1 MGQVPKNT
9 DVILLVGNGRTSRH
23 LSFYFQSL
31 NYKILRWHY
40 KDNSYDELKNL
51 FKICTYCFILIKDD
65 AIPQFIEE
73 NYFLKSEKSFHCS
86 GLLITEG
93 ITSIHPLMT
102 FSESLYDISF
112 YQKIHWA
119 IFEKNKC
126 LTDYIPRLT
135 NPFFYVNPIQ
145 KNLYHGLCVMSGN
158 FTQLLLQQVL
168 FQWENSLQLSQESL
182 QPYMQQTLDN
192 FWKSGT
198 KALTGPLARKDF
210 GTIRKHLKS
219 LQHSNLLN
227 LYQTFLKLYLSEQ
240 EIKELI

>member
-1 MGQVPKNT
+1 
-9 DVILLVGNGRTSRH
+9 
-23 LSFYFQSL
+23 
-31 NYKILRWHY
+31 
-40 KDNSYDELKNL
+40 
-51 FKICTYCFILIKDD
+51 
-65 AIPQFIEE
+65 
-73 NYFLKSEKSFHCS
+73 
-86 GLLITEG
+86 
-93 ITSIHPLMT
+93 
-102 FSESLYDISF
+102 
-112 YQKIHWA
+112 
-119 IFEKNKC
+119 
-126 LTDYIPRLT
+126 
-135 NPFFYVNPIQ
+135 
-145 KNLYHGLCVMSGN
+145 MSGN